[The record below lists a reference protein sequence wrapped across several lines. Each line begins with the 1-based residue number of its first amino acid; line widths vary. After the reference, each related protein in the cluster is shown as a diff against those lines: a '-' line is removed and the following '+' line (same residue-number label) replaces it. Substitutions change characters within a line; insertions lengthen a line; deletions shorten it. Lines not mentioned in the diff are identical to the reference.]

1 MAKFNKK
8 IKDTSVRLGE
18 VRFSD
23 TAVFQPKKN
32 DDGTPSKYGV
42 CIIIPKE
49 DTETVNL
56 VKEAIDAAK
65 QRGKHEKWG
74 GKIPANVK
82 SCLRDGDIDREDDE
96 AFAGCYFLNASSRN
110 KPGVKVLEDGFVE
123 FFEKSV
129 PANPLKAEY
138 LLPIYIGELL
148 EKNAVTVQ
156 VLPTHDKWFGVTYK
170 EDKQTVIDSFAKLVA
185 DGVYQKN
192 LFSDLKH

>member
-18 VRFSD
+18 VRFSY

-65 QRGKHEKWG
+65 QRGKMEKWG

-110 KPGVKVLEDGFVE
+110 KPGVKVLEDGVVSDALDEEDFY
-123 FFEKSV
+123 SGC
-129 PANPLKAEY
+129 Y
-138 LLPIYIGELL
+138 G
-148 EKNAVTVQ
+148 AVT
-156 VLPTHDKWFGVTYK
+156 LDFFPYESSGNKGVGAGLNNVIKTRDGERLSGGRGAD
-170 EDKQTVIDSFAKLVA
+170 EDFA
-185 DGVYQKN
+185 
-192 LFSDLKH
+192 DLGTC

>member
-18 VRFSD
+18 VRFSY

-65 QRGKHEKWG
+65 QRGKMEKWG

-110 KPGVKVLEDGFVE
+110 KPGVKVLEDGVVSDALDEEDFY
-123 FFEKSV
+123 SGC
-129 PANPLKAEY
+129 Y
-138 LLPIYIGELL
+138 G
-148 EKNAVTVQ
+148 AVT
-156 VLPTHDKWFGVTYK
+156 LDFFPYESSGNKGVGAGLNNVIKTRDGDRLSGGRSAD
-170 EDKQTVIDSFAKLVA
+170 EDFA
-185 DGVYQKN
+185 
-192 LFSDLKH
+192 DLGTC

>member
-8 IKDTSVRLGE
+8 IKDTSIRIGE
-18 VRFSD
+18 VRFSY

-65 QRGKHEKWG
+65 QRGKLEKWG

-110 KPGVKVLEDGFVE
+110 KPGVKVLEDGVVSDALDEEDFY
-123 FFEKSV
+123 SGC
-129 PANPLKAEY
+129 Y
-138 LLPIYIGELL
+138 G
-148 EKNAVTVQ
+148 AVT
-156 VLPTHDKWFGVTYK
+156 LDFFPYESSGNKGVG
-170 EDKQTVIDSFAKLVA
+170 AGL
-185 DGVYQKN
+185 N
-192 LFSDLKH
+192 LSLIHI

>member
-18 VRFSD
+18 VRFSY

-42 CIIIPKE
+42 CIIIPKG

-65 QRGKHEKWG
+65 QRGKMEKWG

-110 KPGVKVLEDGFVE
+110 KPGVKVLEDGVVSDALDEEDFY
-123 FFEKSV
+123 SGC
-129 PANPLKAEY
+129 Y
-138 LLPIYIGELL
+138 G
-148 EKNAVTVQ
+148 AVT
-156 VLPTHDKWFGVTYK
+156 LDFFPYESSGNKGVGAGLNNVIKTRDGERLSGGRSAD
-170 EDKQTVIDSFAKLVA
+170 EDFA
-185 DGVYQKN
+185 
-192 LFSDLKH
+192 DLGTC

>member
-18 VRFSD
+18 VRFSY

-65 QRGKHEKWG
+65 QRGKLEKWG

-82 SCLRDGDIDREDDE
+82 SCLRDGDFDREDDE

-110 KPGVKVLEDGFVE
+110 KPGVKVLEDGVVSDALDEEDFY
-123 FFEKSV
+123 SGC
-129 PANPLKAEY
+129 Y
-138 LLPIYIGELL
+138 G
-148 EKNAVTVQ
+148 AVT
-156 VLPTHDKWFGVTYK
+156 LDFFPYESSGNKGVGAGLNNVIKTRDGDRLSGGRSAD
-170 EDKQTVIDSFAKLVA
+170 EDFA
-185 DGVYQKN
+185 
-192 LFSDLKH
+192 DLGTC

>member
-8 IKDTSVRLGE
+8 NKDTSIRIGE
-18 VRFSD
+18 VRFSY

-65 QRGKHEKWG
+65 QRGKLEKWG

-110 KPGVKVLEDGFVE
+110 KPGVKVLEDGVVSDALDEEDFY
-123 FFEKSV
+123 SGC
-129 PANPLKAEY
+129 Y
-138 LLPIYIGELL
+138 G
-148 EKNAVTVQ
+148 AVT
-156 VLPTHDKWFGVTYK
+156 LDFFPYESSGNKGVGAGLNNVIKTRDGDRLSGGRSAD
-170 EDKQTVIDSFAKLVA
+170 EDFA
-185 DGVYQKN
+185 
-192 LFSDLKH
+192 DLGTC

>member
-18 VRFSD
+18 VRFSY

-65 QRGKHEKWG
+65 QRGKLEKWG

-110 KPGVKVLEDGFVE
+110 KPGVKVLEDGVVSDALDEEDFY
-123 FFEKSV
+123 SGC
-129 PANPLKAEY
+129 Y
-138 LLPIYIGELL
+138 G
-148 EKNAVTVQ
+148 AVT
-156 VLPTHDKWFGVTYK
+156 LDFFPYESSGNKGVGAGLNNVIKTRDGDRLSGGRSAD
-170 EDKQTVIDSFAKLVA
+170 EDFA
-185 DGVYQKN
+185 
-192 LFSDLKH
+192 DLGTC

>member
-18 VRFSD
+18 VRFSY

-42 CIIIPKE
+42 CIILPKE

-65 QRGKHEKWG
+65 QRGKLEKWG

-110 KPGVKVLEDGFVE
+110 KPGVKLLEDGVVSDALDDEDFY
-123 FFEKSV
+123 SGC
-129 PANPLKAEY
+129 Y
-138 LLPIYIGELL
+138 G
-148 EKNAVTVQ
+148 AVT
-156 VLPTHDKWFGVTYK
+156 LDFFPYESSGNKGVGAGLNNVIKTRDGDRLSGGRSAD
-170 EDKQTVIDSFAKLVA
+170 EDFA
-185 DGVYQKN
+185 
-192 LFSDLKH
+192 DLGTC

>member
-18 VRFSD
+18 VRFSY

-65 QRGKHEKWG
+65 QRGKMEKWG

-96 AFAGCYFLNASSRN
+96 AFAGCHFLNASSRN
-110 KPGVKVLEDGFVE
+110 KPGVKVLEDGVVSDALDEEDFY
-123 FFEKSV
+123 SGC
-129 PANPLKAEY
+129 Y
-138 LLPIYIGELL
+138 G
-148 EKNAVTVQ
+148 AVT
-156 VLPTHDKWFGVTYK
+156 LDFFPYESSGNKGVGAGLNNVIKTRDGDRLSGGRSAD
-170 EDKQTVIDSFAKLVA
+170 EDFA
-185 DGVYQKN
+185 
-192 LFSDLKH
+192 DLGAC

>member
-18 VRFSD
+18 VRFSY

-65 QRGKHEKWG
+65 QRGKMEKWG

-110 KPGVKVLEDGFVE
+110 KPGVKVLEDGVVSDALDDEDFY
-123 FFEKSV
+123 SGC
-129 PANPLKAEY
+129 Y
-138 LLPIYIGELL
+138 G
-148 EKNAVTVQ
+148 AVT
-156 VLPTHDKWFGVTYK
+156 LDFFPYESSGNKGVGAGLNNVIKTRDGDRLSGGRSAD
-170 EDKQTVIDSFAKLVA
+170 EDFA
-185 DGVYQKN
+185 
-192 LFSDLKH
+192 DLGTC

>member
-18 VRFSD
+18 VRFSY

-65 QRGKHEKWG
+65 QRGKLEKWG

-110 KPGVKVLEDGFVE
+110 KPGVKVLEDGVVSDALDDEDFY
-123 FFEKSV
+123 SGC
-129 PANPLKAEY
+129 Y
-138 LLPIYIGELL
+138 G
-148 EKNAVTVQ
+148 AVT
-156 VLPTHDKWFGVTYK
+156 LDFFPYESSGNKGVGAGLNNVIKTRDGDRLSGGHSAD
-170 EDKQTVIDSFAKLVA
+170 EDFA
-185 DGVYQKN
+185 
-192 LFSDLKH
+192 DLGTC

>member
-1 MAKFNKK
+1 MAKFNRK

-18 VRFSD
+18 VRFSY

-65 QRGKHEKWG
+65 QRGKLEKWG

-110 KPGVKVLEDGFVE
+110 KPGVKVLEDGVVSDALDEEDFY
-123 FFEKSV
+123 SGC
-129 PANPLKAEY
+129 Y
-138 LLPIYIGELL
+138 G
-148 EKNAVTVQ
+148 AVT
-156 VLPTHDKWFGVTYK
+156 LDFFPYESSGNKGVGAGLNNVIKTRDGDRLSGGRSAD
-170 EDKQTVIDSFAKLVA
+170 EDFA
-185 DGVYQKN
+185 
-192 LFSDLKH
+192 DLGTC